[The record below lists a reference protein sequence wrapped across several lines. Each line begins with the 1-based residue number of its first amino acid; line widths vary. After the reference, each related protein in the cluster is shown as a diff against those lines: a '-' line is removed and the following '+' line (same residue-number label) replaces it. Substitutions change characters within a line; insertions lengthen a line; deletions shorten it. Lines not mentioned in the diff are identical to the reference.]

1 MVSLRFVLSRVCVFL
16 YSLGPRSNRAG
27 KDASR
32 KHQLNLHTPLP
43 AQKVI
48 LNVSYNKAQLIK
60 LICQYLMDHEVSDTN
75 RLVVTSENPI
85 PNEIVNGRKFL
96 RDDLRTTHEE
106 ADVIIVQQIVNLSQH
121 GCRSIKVIC
130 DDTDVFVLLMYFNNE
145 KCLSCIAT
153 MERPIAGG
161 SVIDIGASA
170 AQHKEIV
177 KHLPAAHALTGCDT
191 VSYIYGI
198 GKVSA
203 LKVLKSGMT
212 LNLLGQHDADMDDVV
227 SEATSF
233 IAACYGSRT
242 KGDLSEI
249 RYTIWASKMAN
260 TKITSAP
267 KLKFHPPTNE
277 SFVEHV
283 RRAHHKTAICKGSL
297 SPDPPQIDPVQ
308 YGWSRGEDNSTLSH
322 IMLPDNVSPVP
333 VDVLRMIKC
342 GC

>member
-1 MVSLRFVLSRVCVFL
+1 
-16 YSLGPRSNRAG
+16 
-27 KDASR
+27 
-32 KHQLNLHTPLP
+32 
-43 AQKVI
+43 
-48 LNVSYNKAQLIK
+48 
-60 LICQYLMDHEVSDTN
+60 
-75 RLVVTSENPI
+75 
-85 PNEIVNGRKFL
+85 
-96 RDDLRTTHEE
+96 
-106 ADVIIVQQIVNLSQH
+106 
-121 GCRSIKVIC
+121 
-130 DDTDVFVLLMYFNNE
+130 
-145 KCLSCIAT
+145 
-153 MERPIAGG
+153 MESPIAGR

-170 AQHKEIV
+170 AQHKEVV
-177 KHLPAAHALTGCDT
+177 KHLPAAHALTGCDN

-212 LNLLGQHDADMDDVV
+212 VNLLGQNDADMDDVV
-227 SEATSF
+227 SEATRF

-267 KLKFHPPTNE
+267 KLKSLPPTNE

-283 RRAHHKTAICKGSL
+283 RRAHHKTAIWKGSL

-322 IMLPDNVSPVP
+322 IMLPANVSPIP
-333 VDVLRMIKC
+333 VDVVQMIKC